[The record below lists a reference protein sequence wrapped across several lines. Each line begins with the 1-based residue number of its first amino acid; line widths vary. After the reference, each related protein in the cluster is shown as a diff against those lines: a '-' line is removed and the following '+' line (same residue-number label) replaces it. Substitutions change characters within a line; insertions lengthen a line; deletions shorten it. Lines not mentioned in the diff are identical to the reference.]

1 MRQGGVNVRGG
12 IVIGLIVLA
21 ALFQTQK
28 AFCDGKIV
36 KVIPGYVL
44 IDTDQNIG
52 KVGDVIRVYRATG
65 DGQRNIGTVQ
75 IVRFKSGRAAAKIVK
90 QGAGFT
96 IKAGDFL
103 EGFGP
108 ADDSIDS
115 LFGDS
120 EPSARKPAAKRT
132 APRPSASSNII
143 LGPIPG
149 ATVLPAKGRSAAFA
163 QASFLGAK
171 SGYDIKGELYDFNE
185 GAEDVVD
192 PKMTVGSLS
201 LDLMHAFTDRH
212 ALGVTVP
219 MILGRKLKY
228 NVTNELEDVLDM
240 PDKESLT
247 GIGDITLWGRMLVGQ
262 TPETRIALDAGLKLA
277 TGSSVEDIDFEDVTV
292 DDFLNGIVAPT
303 GTGNT
308 GIHLGINGDRFTGN
322 SLTSFAI
329 SYVIYNEGEFSIGD
343 SDFKMKHGNEL
354 NAFAR
359 MSLKMSPKAS
369 IGVEA
374 DYYKS
379 GELEVEGEKQDDS
392 ESSGFMLTP
401 LAGFQLGSPRN
412 PIHVYG
418 GYTFTLS
425 GVNFMKASG
434 ITVGA
439 AVYL

>member
-1 MRQGGVNVRGG
+1 MRQGGGNVRGK
-12 IVIGLIVLA
+12 IVIGLIVLT

-52 KVGDVIRVYRATG
+52 AIGDVIRVYRATA

-75 IVRFKSGRAAAKIVK
+75 IVRFKAGRAAAKIVK

-120 EPSARKPAAKRT
+120 EPAASKPLSQKRT
-132 APRPSASSNII
+132 ARKTQAPAGII

-149 ATVLPAKGRSAAFA
+149 ATVMPVKGRSAAFV

-171 SGYDIKGELYDFNE
+171 SQYNEKGELVDFNE
-185 GAEDVVD
+185 GFEDFVD
-192 PKMTVGSLS
+192 PRMTVSALN
-201 LDLMHAFTDRH
+201 LDLMHAFTDKH

-228 NVTNELEDVLDM
+228 NVSHEFEDLIDM
-240 PDKESLT
+240 PDEDGLT
-247 GIGDITLWGRMLVGQ
+247 GIGDITLWGRMLVSQ
-262 TPETRIALDAGLKLA
+262 TPETRVALDAGLKLA
-277 TGSSVEDIDFEDVTV
+277 TGSTFEDMK
-292 DDFLNGIVAPT
+292 DDNLAPT

-308 GIHLGINGDRFTGN
+308 GFHLGINGDRFMGN
-322 SLTSFAI
+322 TLTSFAI
-329 SYVIYNEGEFSIGD
+329 SYVIYSEGEFTVE
-343 SDFKMKHGNEL
+343 DFD
-354 NAFAR
+354 F
-359 MSLKMSPKAS
+359 
-369 IGVEA
+369 
-374 DYYKS
+374 
-379 GELEVEGEKQDDS
+379 
-392 ESSGFMLTP
+392 
-401 LAGFQLGSPRN
+401 
-412 PIHVYG
+412 
-418 GYTFTLS
+418 
-425 GVNFMKASG
+425 
-434 ITVGA
+434 
-439 AVYL
+439 

>member
-1 MRQGGVNVRGG
+1 MRQGGGNVRGR
-12 IVIGLIVLA
+12 IIIGLIMLT

-44 IDTDQNIG
+44 IDTDRNIG
-52 KVGDVIRVYRATG
+52 AIGDVIRVYRSTA
-65 DGQRNIGTVQ
+65 DGQRSIGSVR
-75 IVRFKSGRAAAKIVK
+75 IVRFKSGRTAAKIVK

-115 LFGDS
+115 LFDDS
-120 EPSARKPAAKRT
+120 EPVASKSAAKRT
-132 APRPSASSNII
+132 AKRQSASAGII

-149 ATVLPAKGRSAAFA
+149 ATVLPAKGRSAAIV

-171 SGYDIKGELYDFNE
+171 SEYDLKGKLIDYNE
-185 GAEDVVD
+185 GYEDFVD
-192 PKMTVGSLS
+192 PKMTVSTLS
-201 LDLMHAFTDRH
+201 VDLMHAFTDRH

-219 MILGRKLKY
+219 MILGRKLQY
-228 NVTNELEDVLDM
+228 NVKPEFEDVLDL
-240 PDKESLT
+240 PDEDGLT
-247 GIGDITLWGRMLVGQ
+247 GIGDITLWGRMLVSQ
-262 TPETRIALDAGLKLA
+262 TPETRVALDAGLQLA
-277 TGSSVEDIDFEDVTV
+277 TGSTFEDMK
-292 DDFLNGIVAPT
+292 DDNLAST

-308 GIHLGINGDRFTGN
+308 GLHLGINGDRFMGN
-322 SLTSFAI
+322 TLTSFAI
-329 SYVIYNEGEFSIGD
+329 SYVIYSEGEFETEGVN
-343 SDFKMKHGNEL
+343 FKMKHGNEL
-354 NAFAR
+354 NASAR
-359 MSLKMSPKAS
+359 MSLKMSPKMS

-379 GELEVEGEKQDDS
+379 AEYEVEGKKVDDS
-392 ESSGFMLTP
+392 ESSGFVLAP

-412 PIHVYG
+412 PIHVFG
-418 GYTFTLS
+418 GYAFTLS
-425 GVNFMKASG
+425 GVNFMKVSG